1 VAFGRNAPHTYRET
15 GTFTATVT
23 VTDPDGQT
31 ATDSVEITVTNNAPS
46 VQAAAD
52 PSSGTA
58 PLRVRFTSQGSDPD
72 GHRLSYMWDFGDGAS
87 AGTRNGTHTY
97 MSPGTYMAT
106 VTVTD
111 EYGAEGTAQVQV
123 VVSNA
128 PGNGA
133 PTVQAAADPASGAA
147 PLRVRFSSAASDP
160 DGDRV
165 STVWDFGDGVRAG
178 GAAAV
183 HTYRTPGT
191 YTATVTVTDPSGMT
205 GSATVQVTV
214 GAVVQAAPPR
224 AVLPPQA
231 SGEAVSAVKLA
242 KNKKVRKVMRKGL
255 RFRVACE
262 ADCTA
267 KAKLRLSKS
276 FARKLGLGSNAI
288 PLGKAKAKSI
298 GAGASKRLVIRLD
311 KALRKDLAKAMR
323 NAGIRNLRAVV
334 VTRVQTESGKEV
346 TRRKVNLKR

>member
-1 VAFGRNAPHTYRET
+1 VYAWDFGDGGVAFGRRAPHVYRET

-31 ATDSVEITVTNNAPS
+31 ATDSVDITVTNNAPT

-58 PLRVRFTSQGSDPD
+58 PLRVRFTSQGTDPD
-72 GHRLSYMWDFGDGAS
+72 GHRLSYAWDFGDGAS

-97 MSPGTYMAT
+97 MSPGTYMST

-111 EYGAEGTAQVQV
+111 EYGSEGPEQVQV
-123 VVSNA
+123 VVYNA

-255 RFRVACE
+255 RFWVACE

-267 KAKLRLSKS
+267 KAELRLSKS
-276 FARKLGLGSNAI
+276 VAR
-288 PLGKAKAKSI
+288 
-298 GAGASKRLVIRLD
+298 
-311 KALRKDLAKAMR
+311 
-323 NAGIRNLRAVV
+323 
-334 VTRVQTESGKEV
+334 
-346 TRRKVNLKR
+346 